1 MRIPQ
6 KYPYAYDEMYLYS
19 NQELHRLLYRD
30 FLENEKYDFFS
41 LVNAYMQTSEIRE
54 KMDIGN
60 WSALNKGDK
69 QLLNSIDYSLCTPKS
84 LEQDKVVDITMA
96 RWMAD
101 IYCLFQWK
109 YNILSKK
116 ISNLLSAQELCSLF
130 NPLHETSLDNA
141 CDKIANVYFREILK
155 EKDKILDNYELCK

>member
-6 KYPYAYDEMYLYS
+6 KYPYAYDEMYLYG

-30 FLENEKYDFFS
+30 FLENEQYDFFS
-41 LVNAYMQTSEIRE
+41 LVDAYMQTSEIRE

-69 QLLNSIDYSLCTPKS
+69 QLLNSIDYSLCVPKS
-84 LEQDKVVDITMA
+84 PEQDKVVDITMA

-101 IYCLFQWK
+101 VYCLFQWK

-116 ISNLLSAQELCSLF
+116 INSLLPAQELCSLF

-141 CDKIANVYFREILK
+141 CDKIANVHFREILK
-155 EKDKILDNYELCK
+155 EKDKILDNHELCK